1 MMELTEVMEVMKDEV
16 MMEALQVPDDED
28 AADGARGHSLSGI
41 NPSPS
46 APADVTA
53 GSPIAAQGDPALCGI
68 DRP

>member
-41 NPSPS
+41 SPSPS

-53 GSPIAAQGDPALCGI
+53 RLANRGAR
-68 DRP
+68 RPRPLRD

>member
-1 MMELTEVMEVMKDEV
+1 MMELAEVMEVMKDEV
-16 MMEALQVPDDED
+16 MMEVLQVPDDED

-53 GSPIAAQGDPALCGI
+53 RLANRGAR
-68 DRP
+68 RPRPLRD

>member
-1 MMELTEVMEVMKDEV
+1 MMELAEVMKDEV

-53 GSPIAAQGDPALCGI
+53 RLANRGAR
-68 DRP
+68 RPRPLRD

>member
-1 MMELTEVMEVMKDEV
+1 MMEQTEVMEVMKDEV

-41 NPSPS
+41 NPSSS

-53 GSPIAAQGDPALCGI
+53 RLANRGAR
-68 DRP
+68 RPRPLRD

>member
-16 MMEALQVPDDED
+16 MMEALQVPGDED

-41 NPSPS
+41 NSSLQRSLTSPS
-46 APADVTA
+46 
-53 GSPIAAQGDPALCGI
+53 GSPIAAQGDPALCG